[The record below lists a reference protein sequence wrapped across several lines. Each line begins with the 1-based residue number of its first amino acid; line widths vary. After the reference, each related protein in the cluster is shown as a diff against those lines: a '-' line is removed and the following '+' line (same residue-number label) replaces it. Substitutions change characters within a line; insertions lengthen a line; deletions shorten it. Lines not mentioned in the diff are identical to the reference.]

1 MLLVL
6 QALLPVR
13 PTICEVQQQLF
24 LNTTGGQC
32 GMSIMVATCGTKS
45 SFTEINVHEQVRLHS

>member
-1 MLLVL
+1 ML